1 MNVSGTPQKNWLYKE
16 SDLTDPVEYL
26 PGLLIINM
34 SNSTI
39 QGKVS
44 FVNHDKEYIIIE
56 YEQNGKKKT
65 VNGNVDEKTQLKWKA
80 EKRIRR
86 KHLFHIG
93 DTVSF
98 RVELSG
104 RGDRMT
110 ATDIQYLYNTGLDML
125 INKAKTENNFTG
137 YLKIVDDNYFVK
149 EIGTYIFIPVPFS
162 PWQIKPTEQELN
174 EAVTFS
180 LENTENKEK
189 VTAALY
195 NKKFIPAYY
204 KALQSAKNK
213 IPIEAEV
220 FKVTPHGIYLHI
232 YGDRIQAK
240 LPVAGELSLTVK
252 PGDKISVII
261 TYLGPSR
268 IVVEQVKP

>member
-1 MNVSGTPQKNWLYKE
+1 MPAGS
-16 SDLTDPVEYL
+16 S
-26 PGLLIINM
+26 IIIM

-39 QGKVS
+39 HGKVS

-65 VNGNVDEKTQLKWKA
+65 VNGNVDEKTQLQWKA

-98 RVELSG
+98 RVMLSG

-110 ATDIQYLYNTGLDML
+110 ATDIKYLYNTGLDIL

-174 EAVTFS
+174 ETVTFS

-189 VTAALY
+189 VTAELY

-204 KALQSAKNK
+204 KAQQSCKNK
-213 IPIEAEV
+213 TPVEAAV
-220 FKVTPHGIYLHI
+220 FKVTQHGIYLHI
-232 YGDRIQAK
+232 FGDNIQAK
-240 LPVAGELSLTVK
+240 LPVAGDQPVTVK

-261 TYLGPSR
+261 RYLGHSR
-268 IVVEQVKP
+268 IVVEQVMS